1 VKERI
6 KDVLAFALIC
16 SIWGST
22 WLAIKTSL
30 FSLTPMFSSGFR
42 FCIASIAIFI
52 IVKIRKIEIHSDK
65 TSLKLYLFMGFFS
78 FVIPYGLIYWAEQF
92 VPSGLTSVLFA
103 VYPFFVLLFSY
114 LLISNEKIGFYKVFG
129 IILGFGGILVI
140 FSDSLG
146 GDISSYLIGMI
157 VIVLSGIMQA
167 LVSVIIKKH
176 GFHLNPLSMNL
187 IPMTIGGI
195 FLTLAGFLMED
206 FSQLKFDS
214 AAILSVLYLAI
225 FGSIVT
231 FTTYYWLLK
240 RISVVILSLIAFI
253 NPIIALV
260 LGAIVYNEKLS
271 SENLWGSALV
281 LTGLLWANLENI
293 KKRPV

>member
-6 KDVLAFALIC
+6 KDILVFALIC

-42 FCIASIAIFI
+42 FCIASIIIFL
-52 IVKIRKIEIHSDK
+52 IVKIKKIEIHTDK
-65 TSLKLYLFMGFFS
+65 ISVRLYLIMGFFS
-78 FVIPYGLIYWAEQF
+78 FVLPYGLIYWAEQF

-114 LLISNEKIGFYKVFG
+114 LLIPDEKIGFYKIFG
-129 IILGFGGILVI
+129 IIVGFGGILVI

-157 VIVLSGIMQA
+157 VIVLGGIMQA
-167 LVSVIIKKH
+167 AISVIIKKH

-187 IPMTIGGI
+187 IPMAIAGI
-195 FLTLAGFLMED
+195 FLTSAGFLMED
-206 FSQLKFDS
+206 FSKLKFDS
-214 AAILSVLYLAI
+214 TAILSVLYLAI

-231 FTTYYWLLK
+231 FTSYYWLLK

-253 NPIIALV
+253 NPTIALI
-260 LGAIVYNEKLS
+260 LGAIVYGEKLS
-271 SENLWGSALV
+271 SHNLWGSVLV
-281 LTGLLWANLENI
+281 LTGLLWANLGNF
-293 KKRPV
+293 KKSSV